1 MLFPRPSLGAVADYE
16 SNYQKFDDPLASD
29 GTDFGESAIV
39 EADDLFFN
47 DDSFFSL
54 TSVDNSKLQ
63 DIRRGWSNI
72 AMALG
77 TDETITIDAEND
89 LNLQEN
95 EV

>member
-1 MLFPRPSLGAVADYE
+1 MFFLRPSLGAVADDE
-16 SNYQKFDDPLASD
+16 SHYQEFDDPWASD
-29 GTDFGESAIV
+29 GSDFKESAIV
-39 EADDLFFN
+39 DADDLFFN

-63 DIRRGWSNI
+63 DIRRGWNNI
-72 AMALG
+72 AMALE